1 MNEIQTIFNSIEFK
15 SLLPLDEYLPTM
27 GLALGLIIMA
37 NMLTALFIYVKHK
50 KIHPSYFKMLPQS
63 ILIVVTI
70 TFFLV
75 SISNKEIDKKNLES
89 QKHNET
95 LFVQFKNSLTN
106 EQKQLLNEKLSE
118 QHLKDSYED
127 ISKLF
132 KGQL

>member
-27 GLALGLIIMA
+27 GLTVGLVIVA

-50 KIHPSYFKMLPQS
+50 KINPSYFQMLPQS
-63 ILIVVTI
+63 LMIVVTI

-75 SISNKEIDKKNLES
+75 SISNKEIEKQNLEA

-106 EQKQLLNEKLSE
+106 EQKQLLSEKLSE
-118 QHLKDSYED
+118 QHLTDSYED
-127 ISKLF
+127 VHKLF
-132 KGQL
+132 KE